1 MRPATRPSTTI
12 SYPVTFAASGSCFW
26 EAGHEILWPIAP
38 NGSSRFRKGTPVPA
52 RFRVC
57 DAKRHPVGSP
67 GVVSTFKEIQ
77 KIKNGIVQ
85 EVNLDVPAVAP
96 PPVFRWSQILRAWI
110 FVIDTRRLADDTT
123 HVFRIT
129 LADGTAINFRFSLRE

>member
-1 MRPATRPSTTI
+1 MRPATSSTTI
-12 SYPVTFAASGSCFW
+12 SYPVTFAASGSCFLGSGSRDPVADRT
-26 EAGHEILWPIAP
+26 ERVEPVPEGHAG
-38 NGSSRFRKGTPVPA
+38 PA

-57 DAKRHPVGSP
+57 DANGHPVGSP

-110 FVIDTRRLADDTT
+110 FVIDARRLANNTT